1 VLPPNTPSHSC
12 GCGLCNCNVFPIV
25 MRAANATPIDFTAGI
40 MVLARVAWAVL
51 ISACVSGVLG
61 DTLPQAVADQYG
73 AKCLNGDPPTYELTR
88 NVSETR
94 WILFLE
100 GE

>member
-1 VLPPNTPSHSC
+1 MQHQLTSTS
-12 GCGLCNCNVFPIV
+12 L
-25 MRAANATPIDFTAGI
+25 GI
-40 MVLARVAWAVL
+40 MELARVVWAVL
-51 ISACVSGVLG
+51 ISAFVSGVLG

>member
-1 VLPPNTPSHSC
+1 MQHQLTSTS
-12 GCGLCNCNVFPIV
+12 L
-25 MRAANATPIDFTAGI
+25 GI
-40 MVLARVAWAVL
+40 MGRVAWAVL
-51 ISACVSGVLG
+51 ISAFVSGVLG
-61 DTLPQAVADQYG
+61 HTLPQAVADQYG